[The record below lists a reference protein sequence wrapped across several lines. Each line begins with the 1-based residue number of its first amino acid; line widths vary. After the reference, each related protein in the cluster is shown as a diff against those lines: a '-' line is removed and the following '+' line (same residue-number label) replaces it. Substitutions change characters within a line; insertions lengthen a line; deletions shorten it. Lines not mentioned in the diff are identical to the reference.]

1 MSMFTIILI
10 LLLSYLVGSIPT
22 ALIISKKIAGIDIR
36 NYGSGNVG
44 GTNVFRV
51 IGWKYGLLVILLDAF
66 KGVIAVVF
74 IARLFFLTDIHFDN
88 PTPFDDFT
96 FVQLLA
102 GLMAIFGHVFTV
114 FAGFRGGKGMATAL
128 GMAVSLMAIDVLIA
142 AAIFI
147 LMLIKFRYVSLGSI
161 SAAIALPII
170 LFIREKIFH
179 VNIPGYE
186 TLIIFSI
193 LIALFIVYTHR
204 SNIKRIIQGTENKIK
219 RIPLLSKKLD

>member
-1 MSMFTIILI
+1 MLTIIFI
-10 LLLSYLVGSIPT
+10 LLLSYLVGAIPT
-22 ALIISKKIAGIDIR
+22 ALIISKRVAGIDIR
-36 NYGSGNVG
+36 NYGSGNAG
-44 GTNVFRV
+44 GTNVLRV
-51 IGWKYGLLVILLDAF
+51 LGWKYGLLVILLDAL

-74 IARLFFLTDIHFDN
+74 IARLFFLTELPFNN

-102 GLMAIFGHVFTV
+102 GLMAIIGHVFTV

-128 GMAVSLMAIDVLIA
+128 GMAVSLMTIDVLIA

-147 LMLIKFRYVSLGSI
+147 LMLIKFRYVSLGSV

-170 LFIREKIFH
+170 LFIRENIFN
-179 VNIPGYE
+179 VDIKGYQ

-193 LIALFIVYTHR
+193 FIALFIVYTHR
-204 SNIKRIIQGTENKIK
+204 SNIKRIILGTENKIK
-219 RIPLLSKKLD
+219 RIPILSKKSN